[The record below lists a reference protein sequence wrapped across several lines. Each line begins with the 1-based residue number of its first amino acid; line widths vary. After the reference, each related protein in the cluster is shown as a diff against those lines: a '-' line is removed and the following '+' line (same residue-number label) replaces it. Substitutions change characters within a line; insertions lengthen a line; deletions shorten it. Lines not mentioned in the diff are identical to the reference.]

1 MKIQRDGII
10 TMDRLRAIV
19 IAANKEGRQLGVVGT
34 ATKALE
40 KRGGALLII
49 SSNMTVV

>member
-19 IAANKEGRQLGVVGT
+19 IASTTRSPIRRRRHCHEGAGKTGRRIAHHQL
-34 ATKALE
+34 
-40 KRGGALLII
+40 
-49 SSNMTVV
+49 